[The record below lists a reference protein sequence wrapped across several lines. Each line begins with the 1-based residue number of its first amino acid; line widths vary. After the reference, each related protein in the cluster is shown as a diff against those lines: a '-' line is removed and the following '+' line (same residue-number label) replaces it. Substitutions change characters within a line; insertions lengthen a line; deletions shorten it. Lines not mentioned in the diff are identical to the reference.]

1 MREYICINA
10 KKVVPL
16 HAFFYKGR
24 KDERTKGERAKGERR
39 KAKGERTKGRM
50 VKEYEDITTYRRIH
64 PADGEGTEVA
74 GQTADVL
81 AAI

>member
-1 MREYICINA
+1 
-10 KKVVPL
+10 
-16 HAFFYKGR
+16 
-24 KDERTKGERAKGERR
+24 
-39 KAKGERTKGRM
+39 M

>member
-24 KDERTKGERAKGERR
+24 KDERTKGERTKGRKVKGRKAKGERR
-39 KAKGERTKGRM
+39 KAKGRKDEW
-50 VKEYEDITTYRRIH
+50 
-64 PADGEGTEVA
+64 
-74 GQTADVL
+74 
-81 AAI
+81 

>member
-1 MREYICINA
+1 MQ
-10 KKVVPL
+10 KKL
-16 HAFFYKGR
+16 YLGTLFYKGR
-24 KDERTKGERAKGERR
+24 KDERRKDERRKGERAKGR
-39 KAKGERTKGRM
+39 K
-50 VKEYEDITTYRRIH
+50 VKEYEDFTTYRRIH